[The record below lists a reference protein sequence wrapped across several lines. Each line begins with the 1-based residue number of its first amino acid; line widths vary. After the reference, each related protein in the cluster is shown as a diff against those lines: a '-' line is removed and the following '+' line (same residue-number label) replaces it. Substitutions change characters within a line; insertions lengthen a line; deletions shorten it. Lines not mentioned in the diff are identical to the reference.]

1 MKLKGRYSY
10 HWERKAI
17 DGTIYRHDN
26 APHKR
31 WQGVETFPK
40 HFHEGSEEQVR
51 ESYLSDV
58 PEEGLR
64 EFLAFAR
71 SRLQAGKQ

>member
-1 MKLKGRYSY
+1 VK
-10 HWERKAI
+10 
-17 DGTIYRHDN
+17 
-26 APHKR
+26 
-31 WQGVETFPK
+31 TFPK